1 MKGNAIIGQFGGP
14 TSVINSSLCGLIQEG
29 LKSKKIERILGM
41 RYGIQGFMKDEIFN
55 LGKEDPQVIEGLRRT
70 PSSALGSCRYILKD
84 DDFPLIIKQLEKYN
98 IRYFFLIGGNGSMDT
113 IRRIEKYC
121 RKNNYKLNGI
131 GIPKTVDNDLCGT
144 DHAPGFASAARY
156 VCLSVQQAGRHA
168 RDMQQVDKYVILQT
182 VGRNTGWLAASAAL
196 AKKSESDAPH
206 LIYMPERPLSRERF
220 IAEVK
225 ECIKI
230 NGWVSIICGEGI
242 LWEDRTPVASLQAQ
256 NNFSDDIEFGAMGG
270 GSAALN
276 LHKIINQETNYR
288 GEFQITES
296 LSMCAIDRASKIDL
310 QEAYACGVK
319 AIQLAEEGIS
329 GVMVSIHRISSSPYQ
344 MELKKVPFDEVAL
357 CTKPMDDKY
366 INSQG
371 NFVTDEYIKYIRPL
385 VGELPRY
392 SELRFDKNDC
402 YFHKKDYIPYYSN
415 Y

>member
-1 MKGNAIIGQFGGP
+1 MKGNAIVGQFGGP

-29 LKSKKIERILGM
+29 LKSEKIERVLGM
-41 RYGIQGFMKDEIFN
+41 RYGIQGFMKDEVID
-55 LGKEDPQVIEGLRRT
+55 LGKEDPQVIEGLRQT

-84 DDFPLIIKQLEKYN
+84 EDFPLIMKQLKKYN
-98 IRYFFLIGGNGSMDT
+98 ICYFFLIGGNGSMDT
-113 IRRIEKYC
+113 IRRVEEYC

-144 DHAPGFASAARY
+144 DHTPGFASAARY
-156 VCLSVQQAGRHA
+156 VCLSVQQAGRLA

-196 AKKSESDAPH
+196 AKKNESDAPH
-206 LIYMPERPLSRERF
+206 LIYMPERPLSRGRF
-220 IAEVK
+220 IADVK
-225 ECIKI
+225 ECIKK

-242 LWEDRTPVASLQAQ
+242 LWEDRTPVANLQAQ
-256 NNFSDDIEFGAMGG
+256 DNFSDIEFGAMGG

-276 LHKIINQETNYR
+276 LHKIINQETKYR

-310 QEAYACGVK
+310 EEAYACGVK
-319 AIQLAEEGIS
+319 AIKLAEEGVS
-329 GVMVSIHRISSSPYQ
+329 GVMVSIHRVSSSPYKV
-344 MELKKVPFDEVAL
+344 ELKTVSLDEVAL

-371 NFVTDEYIKYIRPL
+371 NFVTDEYIKYIQPL

-392 SELRFDKNDC
+392 SELSFIK
-402 YFHKKDYIPYYSN
+402 SE
-415 Y
+415 